1 MQHKEK
7 TVFTMR
13 ASLFI
18 FALHTVNSFNP
29 VQSFQQH
36 ASLNIAKRGTTK
48 ETALAAKQ
56 TEEDYNPE
64 VSFGAESVPD
74 GQRPVNEYLDM
85 RQAPLFDWGSN
96 EVGVNG
102 VSVGVYW
109 IS

>member
-1 MQHKEK
+1 
-7 TVFTMR
+7 MR

-48 ETALAAKQ
+48 ETALAAK
-56 TEEDYNPE
+56 EKDDYLPE

-74 GQRPVNEYLDM
+74 GQRPVNEYLDL

-96 EVGVNG
+96 EVGGNG
-102 VSVGVYW
+102 VSFGVCW